1 MDIIIKNKINVFG
14 NYEGTNLVVNKITDK
29 KGKFSFNRL
38 VPIEP
43 IAEDDDMTDYICAC
57 INLYMKQNDI
67 KDDKFIN
74 SCKFVGITRKNPY
87 NFQVLDDEEINKY
100 KKKYKTKKMLEDA
113 ESFLNKINSKI
124 IFNGTMV
131 REAKWGTISEPINF
145 RSKNNIFYF
154 DTFYTPALEVV
165 KSLTPFTID
174 NPGTLISYTYASG
187 KRANELII
195 SNGEIK
201 YRVKNELENI
211 RLIDEIKKNV
221 FI

>member
-1 MDIIIKNKINVFG
+1 MDSIIKNKINVFG
-14 NYEGTNLVVNKITDK
+14 NYEGTNSVVSKIIDR

-57 INLYMKQNDI
+57 INLYMKKNDI
-67 KDDKFIN
+67 NDDKFIN

-87 NFQVLDDEEINKY
+87 NFQVLDDEEISKY
-100 KKKYKTKKMLEDA
+100 KKKFKTKKMIEDA

-131 REAKWGTISEPINF
+131 REAKWGTVSEPINF
-145 RSKNNIFYF
+145 RRKNNIFYF
-154 DTFYTPALEVV
+154 DTFYTPALGVA
-165 KSLTPFTID
+165 KSLVPFIVD

-187 KRANELII
+187 KRVNELII

-201 YRVKNELENI
+201 YRVKNELENV
-211 RLIDEIKKNV
+211 RLIDQIKKNV